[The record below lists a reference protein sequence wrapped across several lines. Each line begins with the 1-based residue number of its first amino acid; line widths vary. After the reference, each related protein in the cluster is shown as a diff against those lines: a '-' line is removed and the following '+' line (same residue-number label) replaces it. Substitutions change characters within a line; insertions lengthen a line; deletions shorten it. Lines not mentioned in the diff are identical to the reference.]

1 MIKRYKKY
9 KKESSYTLVAG
20 ISYFIRQ
27 FLLPNSFSN
36 LFESGIAELVN
47 WFFGGILIALAYIL
61 TGTWYVSK
69 KGEYWKGSL
78 GFLINFSVLTGL
90 MLFISKFITNIYWVS
105 GIFIF
110 LYIILCFLEGWLLNR
125 NNSIF

>member
-27 FLLPNSFSN
+27 FLLPNPFSN

-47 WFFGGILIALAYIL
+47 WLFGGILIALAYIL
-61 TGTWYVSK
+61 TRTWYVSK

-90 MLFISKFITNIYWVS
+90 ILFISKFIANIYWVS

>member
-27 FLLPNSFSN
+27 FLLPNPFSN

-47 WFFGGILIALAYIL
+47 WFFGGILIALACIL

-78 GFLINFSVLTGL
+78 GFLINFSVLTVL
-90 MLFISKFITNIYWVS
+90 ILFISKFITNIYWVS
-105 GIFIF
+105 GIFIS